1 MEIRNNDLY
10 EMGATIVN
18 IDTENMRI
26 VFTTSAKSDEDI
38 EQACKEAV
46 SKSLARGI
54 SDAIEAGK
62 VNPIEGMLFGLSR
75 VKDEYES
82 AEVSVVKPS
91 IKSIITFV
99 NAIYRATKSGR
110 MNWIDA
116 YEKDVCPLPKED
128 KDYIYKLTNNK

>member
-1 MEIRNNDLY
+1 MEIRNNHLY

-18 IDTENMRI
+18 VDTENMGI

-46 SKSLARGI
+46 SRSLARGI
-54 SDAIEAGK
+54 SDAVEAGK
-62 VNPIEGMLFGLSR
+62 VDPIEGMLFGLSR

-91 IKSIITFV
+91 IKSMKAFV
-99 NAIYRATKSGR
+99 EAVYKATTSGK
-110 MNWIDA
+110 MDEIDT
-116 YEKDVCPLPKED
+116 YEKDVCPLPKEV
-128 KDYIYKLTNNK
+128 KDYIKELISK

>member
-1 MEIRNNDLY
+1 MEIRNNHLY

-18 IDTENMRI
+18 VDTENMGI

-46 SKSLARGI
+46 SRSLARGI
-54 SDAIEAGK
+54 SDAVEAGK
-62 VNPIEGMLFGLSR
+62 VDPIEGMLFGLSR

-91 IKSIITFV
+91 IKSMKAFV
-99 NAIYRATKSGR
+99 EAVYKVTTSGK
-110 MNWIDA
+110 MDEIDT
-116 YEKDVCPLPKED
+116 YEKDVCPLPKEV
-128 KDYIYKLTNNK
+128 KDYIKELISK

>member
-1 MEIRNNDLY
+1 MEIRNNHLY

-18 IDTENMRI
+18 VDTENMGI

-46 SKSLARGI
+46 SRSLARGI
-54 SDAIEAGK
+54 SDAVEAGK
-62 VNPIEGMLFGLSR
+62 VDPIEGMLFGLSR

-91 IKSIITFV
+91 IKSMKAFV
-99 NAIYRATKSGR
+99 EAVYKVTTSGK
-110 MNWIDA
+110 MDGIDS
-116 YEKDVCPLPKED
+116 YEKDVCPLPKEV
-128 KDYIYKLTNNK
+128 KDYIKELVSK

>member
-1 MEIRNNDLY
+1 MEIRNNHLY

-18 IDTENMRI
+18 VDTENMGI

-46 SKSLARGI
+46 SRSLARGI
-54 SDAIEAGK
+54 SDAVEAGK
-62 VNPIEGMLFGLSR
+62 VDPIEGMLFGLSR

-91 IKSIITFV
+91 IKSMKAFVEAVYKIT
-99 NAIYRATKSGR
+99 TSGK
-110 MNWIDA
+110 MDGIDA
-116 YEKDVCPLPKED
+116 YEKDVCPLPKEV
-128 KDYIYKLTNNK
+128 KDYIKELISK

>member
-46 SKSLARGI
+46 SKSLAKGI

-91 IKSIITFV
+91 IQSIITFV
-99 NAIYRATKSGR
+99 NAIYRATKSGK
-110 MNWIDA
+110 MDEVDT
-116 YEKDVCPLPKED
+116 YEKEVCPLPKEV
-128 KDYIYKLTNNK
+128 KDYIYKLTNGK

>member
-1 MEIRNNDLY
+1 MEIRNNHLY

-18 IDTENMRI
+18 VDTENMGI

-38 EQACKEAV
+38 EQACEEAV
-46 SKSLARGI
+46 SRSLARGI
-54 SDAIEAGK
+54 SDAVEAGK

-91 IKSIITFV
+91 IKSMKAFV
-99 NAIYRATKSGR
+99 EAVYKATTSGK
-110 MNWIDA
+110 MDEIDT
-116 YEKDVCPLPKED
+116 YEKDVCPLPKEV
-128 KDYIYKLTNNK
+128 KDYIKELISK

>member
-10 EMGATIVN
+10 EMGVTIVN

-26 VFTTSAKSDEDI
+26 VFTTRAKSDEDI

-62 VNPIEGMLFGLSR
+62 VNPIEGMLFGLSS

-91 IKSIITFV
+91 IQSIITFV
-99 NAIYRATKSGR
+99 NAIYRATKSGK

-116 YEKDVCPLPKED
+116 YEKDVCPLPKEV
-128 KDYIYKLTNNK
+128 KDYIYKLTNGK

>member
-1 MEIRNNDLY
+1 MEIRNNHLY

-18 IDTENMRI
+18 VDTENMGI

-46 SKSLARGI
+46 SRSLARGI
-54 SDAIEAGK
+54 SDAVEAGK
-62 VNPIEGMLFGLSR
+62 VDPIEGMLFGLSR

-91 IKSIITFV
+91 IKSMKAFV
-99 NAIYRATKSGR
+99 EAIYKAIASGK
-110 MNWIDA
+110 MDGIDA
-116 YEKDVCPLPKED
+116 YEKDVCPLPKEV
-128 KDYIYKLTNNK
+128 KDYIKELISK

>member
-1 MEIRNNDLY
+1 MEIRNNHLY

-18 IDTENMRI
+18 VDTENMGI

-46 SKSLARGI
+46 SRSLVRGI
-54 SDAIEAGK
+54 SDAVEAGK
-62 VNPIEGMLFGLSR
+62 VDPIEGMLFGLSR

-91 IKSIITFV
+91 IKSMKAFV
-99 NAIYRATKSGR
+99 EAVYKATTSGK
-110 MNWIDA
+110 MDVIDA
-116 YEKDVCPLPKED
+116 YEKDVCPLPKEV
-128 KDYIYKLTNNK
+128 KDYIKELISK

>member
-1 MEIRNNDLY
+1 MEIRNNHLY

-18 IDTENMRI
+18 VDTENMGI

-46 SKSLARGI
+46 SRSLARGI
-54 SDAIEAGK
+54 SDAVEAGK
-62 VNPIEGMLFGLSR
+62 VDPIEGMLFGLSR

-91 IKSIITFV
+91 IKSMKAFV
-99 NAIYRATKSGR
+99 EAVYKATTSGK
-110 MNWIDA
+110 MDGIDA
-116 YEKDVCPLPKED
+116 YEKDVCPLPKEV
-128 KDYIYKLTNNK
+128 KDYIKELISK

>member
-1 MEIRNNDLY
+1 MEIRNNHLY

-18 IDTENMRI
+18 VDTENMGI

-46 SKSLARGI
+46 SRSLARGI
-54 SDAIEAGK
+54 SDAVEAGK
-62 VNPIEGMLFGLSR
+62 VDPIGGMLFGLSR

-91 IKSIITFV
+91 IKSMKAFV
-99 NAIYRATKSGR
+99 EAIHKATTSGK
-110 MNWIDA
+110 MDEIDT
-116 YEKDVCPLPKED
+116 YEKDVCPLPKEV
-128 KDYIYKLTNNK
+128 KDYIKELISK